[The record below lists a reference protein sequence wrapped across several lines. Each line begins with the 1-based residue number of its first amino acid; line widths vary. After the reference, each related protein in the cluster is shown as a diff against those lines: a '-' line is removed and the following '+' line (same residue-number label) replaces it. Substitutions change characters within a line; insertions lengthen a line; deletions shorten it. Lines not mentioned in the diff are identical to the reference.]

1 MVYVANVLRVMIVS
15 PSDTNEARDA
25 AESAIHGWSEAF
37 GRRNQIAL
45 QPWRWESSSVPLL
58 GGDPQS
64 LINSQGV
71 DDSDIVFA
79 IFGSRLGSPTPD
91 AVSGTVEEIERAT
104 EQGKPV
110 HVYFSDGPLP
120 NDVDTE
126 QLEGLREFKKQL
138 QERGLLGTFSNVSQL
153 AHEVW
158 RAIEHDVETLALDV
172 PVLNR
177 SNRGVKFQAQP
188 RQERELKDT
197 DTKGKARYRTRRWVE
212 VTNLGDE
219 DAQEVTFKPASE
231 NAAMTVM
238 SRGESTVVHAG
249 QTRIV
254 NIEFMMGGSDDDRLL
269 IEWVE
274 NGERKEAAFHI
285 D

>member
-1 MVYVANVLRVMIVS
+1 MAYTANVLRVMIVS
-15 PSDTNEARDA
+15 PSDTAEARDA
-25 AESAIHGWSEAF
+25 VESAIHDWSEAS
-37 GRRNQIAL
+37 GRRNQVAL

-58 GGDPQS
+58 GGHPQS

-104 EQGKPV
+104 DQGKPV

-138 QERGLLGTFSNVSQL
+138 QDRGLLGTFSNVSQL
-153 AHEVW
+153 THEVW
-158 RAIEHDVETLALDV
+158 RAIEHDIEKLALDV

-177 SNRGVKFQAQP
+177 SNRGVKFQVQP

-197 DTKGKARYRTRRWVE
+197 DAKGKARYRTRRWVE
-212 VTNLGDE
+212 VTNVGDE

-231 NAAMTVM
+231 SAAMVVM
-238 SRGESTVVHAG
+238 SRDEPTVVHAG
-249 QTRIV
+249 QTRTV
-254 NIEFMMGGSDDDRLL
+254 NIEFMMGGSGDDRFL

>member
-1 MVYVANVLRVMIVS
+1 MVYVANVLRVMVVS
-15 PSDTNEARDA
+15 PSDTAEARDA
-25 AESAIHGWSEAF
+25 VESAIHGWSEAF
-37 GRRNQIAL
+37 GRRNQVAL

-58 GGDPQS
+58 GSHPQS

-71 DDSDIVFA
+71 DDSDVVFA

-91 AVSGTVEEIERAT
+91 AVSGTVEEIERAND
-104 EQGKPV
+104 QGKPV

-126 QLEGLREFKKQL
+126 QLKGLREFKKQL
-138 QERGLLGTFSNVSQL
+138 QARGLLGTFSNVSQL

-158 RAIEHDVETLALDV
+158 RAIEHDVETLALEV

-177 SNRGVKFQAQP
+177 SNRGVKFQVQP
-188 RQERELKDT
+188 RHERELKHT
-197 DTKGKARYRTRRWVE
+197 DAKGKAHYRTRRWVE
-212 VTNLGDE
+212 VTNVGDE
-219 DAQEVTFKPASE
+219 DAQEVTFKAASE
-231 NAAMTVM
+231 NAALIVI
-238 SRGESTVVHAG
+238 SRGEPTVVHAG
-249 QTRIV
+249 QTRNV
-254 NIEFMMGGSDDDRLL
+254 NIEFTIGGTEDRRLL

-274 NGERKEAAFHI
+274 NGEHKEASFHI

>member
-1 MVYVANVLRVMIVS
+1 M
-15 PSDTNEARDA
+15 
-25 AESAIHGWSEAF
+25 
-37 GRRNQIAL
+37 
-45 QPWRWESSSVPLL
+45 PLL
-58 GGDPQS
+58 GGHPQS

-104 EQGKPV
+104 DQGKPV

-126 QLEGLREFKKQL
+126 QLEGLREFKKEL
-138 QERGLLGTFSNVSQL
+138 QERALLGTFSNVSQL

-158 RAIEHDVETLALDV
+158 RAIEHDVATLALDV

-177 SNRGVKFQAQP
+177 PNRGVRFQAQP

-197 DTKGKARYRTRRWVE
+197 DAKGKARYRTRHWVE
-212 VTNLGDE
+212 VTNVGDE

-231 NAAMTVM
+231 NAAMMVM
-238 SRGESTVVHAG
+238 SRGEPTVVHAG

-254 NIEFMMGGSDDDRLL
+254 NIDFMMGGSDDDRLL

-274 NGERKEAAFHI
+274 NGERNEAAFHI